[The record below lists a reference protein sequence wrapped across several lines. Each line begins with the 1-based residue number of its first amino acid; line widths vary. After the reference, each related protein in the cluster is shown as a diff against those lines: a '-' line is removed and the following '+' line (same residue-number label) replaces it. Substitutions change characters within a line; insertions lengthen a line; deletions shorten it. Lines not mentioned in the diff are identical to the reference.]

1 MPLWERQIEEWLAE
15 KPERTAA
22 ADFDGFWD
30 ETKSLAQ
37 SQPLARL
44 PRFSWTYLHTPI
56 VGTSGICCAR
66 AGYSGA
72 RRFF

>member
-30 ETKSLAQ
+30 ETTIASPIPTAESRGRLCGL
-37 SQPLARL
+37 PLKEAICL
-44 PRFSWTYLHTPI
+44 
-56 VGTSGICCAR
+56 SGLV
-66 AGYSGA
+66 
-72 RRFF
+72 RRF